1 MPISMVTHA
10 LLFDANKQSLTCKQT
25 LTFAFLSASM
35 TTSPEVCWHLNTHL
49 SILSGRCFPGV
60 TGSLCV
66 SCSGI
71 TVARINNTPHV
82 LDVRRQAPGMQRPYY
97 GMWIVQSGSVKK
109 ESEYRC
115 LVFQTR
121 QEAAGVLGEQRTGV
135 SVKLRH
141 QRGEA
146 AGLQMKVELFE
157 SLLSPLSS
165 ALEGELLPL
174 LCCHY

>member
-1 MPISMVTHA
+1 
-10 LLFDANKQSLTCKQT
+10 
-25 LTFAFLSASM
+25 M

-97 GMWIVQSGSVKK
+97 GMWVVQSGSVKK
-109 ESEYRC
+109 NQNIAAWFFKQGRKQQGCSVNRGQVWVWSCVIREVKQ
-115 LVFQTR
+115 LVCKWKWNY
-121 QEAAGVLGEQRTGV
+121 LKV
-135 SVKLRH
+135 SY
-141 QRGEA
+141 
-146 AGLQMKVELFE
+146 
-157 SLLSPLSS
+157 LLCH
-165 ALEGELLPL
+165 LPL
-174 LCCHY
+174 KGNYCLCFAVIISDQI